1 MSHIQENSRETVN
14 VKRIAWWKYVVSLL
28 LLVHLSA
35 VFAPPFFRATQ
46 TPLGARSPVA
56 TEMHSVLEPYINLM
70 FLDHGYAFFAPGPGP
85 SHLIRF
91 RVEYDDG
98 TPAVEQVFPDL
109 QRHWPRL
116 LYHRHFML
124 AEQLHGDYVTPIPPD
139 RPERG
144 ADEPTDVWTRRLA
157 DWEDEKARW
166 QWARDRY
173 ETKWKSYE
181 NHLLRHFGG
190 DRVSMVR
197 VEHRLPPPDASGG
210 PIDLTVEESY
220 IDLSEVPPAEAL
232 MPPPNPTPGVQIP
245 LRPPLTPPLEELP

>member
-1 MSHIQENSRETVN
+1 MNHANDKSKEPENA
-14 VKRIAWWKYVVSLL
+14 KRIAWWKYVVSLL
-28 LLVHLSA
+28 LLVHVSA

-56 TEMHSVLEPYINLM
+56 TEMHSLLEPYINLM

-85 SHLIRF
+85 SRLIRF

-98 TPAVEQVFPDL
+98 TPAVEHVFPDL

-144 ADEPTDVWTRRLA
+144 ADEHPASRITAAARRSILVIACFLSSRLFHDVVQRPERRV
-157 DWEDEKARW
+157 DGW
-166 QWARDRY
+166 RDR
-173 ETKWKSYE
+173 
-181 NHLLRHFGG
+181 RA
-190 DRVSMVR
+190 RQ
-197 VEHRLPPPDASGG
+197 
-210 PIDLTVEESY
+210 TVARGE
-220 IDLSEVPPAEAL
+220 L
-232 MPPPNPTPGVQIP
+232 
-245 LRPPLTPPLEELP
+245 LEEGAG